1 MKICSLGAVAAASLV
16 FIASAGAGGTKPSS
30 TPAFSNTP
38 LIATWNGG
46 VPTAPNANSTGD
58 SEPAIAFGND
68 GRMAVDGLAWLPF
81 QVNLWTGRFGSTP
94 SFFGGMDQSI
104 PEPGNG
110 RLGLG
115 DGDADLD
122 IASTGTLHLADLDF
136 IVNNHGGFQLGVSVT
151 NCPTTATGPGGCK
164 TIVLDKTEADR
175 EWITSL
181 GRNVWVSYHDSANS
195 TLIHVKKSTDD
206 GASWQTSGD
215 PVVGQGQT
223 TGSSTFNN
231 MQGPIVADPTTGN
244 VYDIYTSG
252 TPQSKC
258 CSADFD
264 HVYVSRST
272 DGGAHYTA
280 ALVFT
285 APVAGTALDNIFP
298 SLAVDP
304 VTGAVFAV
312 WSDGSGIW
320 ESTSTDHGVTW
331 SMALKVS
338 TTATSI
344 MPWVAARNGKADV
357 VWYGSSRAQSDP
369 SAVWNVYD
377 AQSRGAGWTVQRVSN
392 TPNRVGAVCTEGTGC
407 TGGTNRELLDL
418 FEVAEDPV
426 SGKAAIIYTD
436 TTIDTYT
443 SSTGTHE
450 LPEVVLAFEK

>member
-1 MKICSLGAVAAASLV
+1 MRVASLAAVAAV
-16 FIASAGAGGTKPSS
+16 FIVVASAAGAAKTPSS
-30 TPAFSNTP
+30 TSTAFTNTP
-38 LIATWNGG
+38 LISTFDGG
-46 VPTAPNANSTGD
+46 PPTAPNANSTGN
-58 SEPAIAFGND
+58 SEPAIAFGQD

-81 QVNLWTGRFGSTP
+81 QVNLWNGRFGSTP
-94 SFFGGMDQSI
+94 SYFGAMDQTI

-136 IVNNHGGFQLGVSVT
+136 IVNNNGGFQLGVSVT
-151 NCPTTATGPGGCK
+151 NCPQTATGPAGCK
-164 TIVLDKTEADR
+164 TTVLDKTQADR
-175 EWITSL
+175 QWITSL
-181 GRNVWVSYHDSANS
+181 GKTAWVSYHDSADS

-206 GASWQTSGD
+206 GASWRTSGD
-215 PVVGQGQT
+215 PVVGQGST

-231 MQGPIVADPTTGN
+231 MQGPIVADPSTGY
-244 VYDIYTSG
+244 VYDIYAAG

-264 HVYVSRST
+264 HIYVSRST

-280 ALVFT
+280 TLVFA

-304 VTGAVFAV
+304 TNGNVYAV
-312 WSDGSGIW
+312 WSDGHGVW
-320 ESTSTDHGVTW
+320 ESTSTDHGQTW
-331 SMALKVS
+331 SMALNVS
-338 TTATSI
+338 NTATSV
-344 MPWVAARNGKADV
+344 MPWVAARGGKADV
-357 VWYGSSRAQSDP
+357 VWYGSNQAQSDS

-377 AQSRGAGWTVQRVSN
+377 AQSTGHGWGVKQVSN
-392 TPNRVGAVCTEGTGC
+392 SPNRIGAVCTNGDACSG
-407 TGGTNRELLDL
+407 NRELLDL

-450 LPEVVLAFEK
+450 LPEIVLAFER